1 MHLASFV
8 QRRLKAFTLIEL
20 LVVIAIIA
28 ILIGLLLPAVQKVR
42 EAAAR
47 SQSQNNLKQMSL
59 ALHNIAGTYNGALP
73 SGWGN
78 FPAGTPGW
86 DQPSGAEGSMFFY
99 LLPFIE
105 QNNLYNNGCR
115 TNNGG
120 TPAGVLSYQPYWAGT
135 SREVKTYIAP
145 ADPTQQPITNG
156 YCSYRTNLLA
166 FAVPPG
172 SQNWTGP
179 TLPASFTDGTSNTI
193 SFAEGFAQPGYGG
206 SSPAA
211 ANWGTT
217 YLDGTPWCGP
227 GSPPNGRCDGPMYLA
242 TATGSPVVYT
252 TPPFTTTPPQTVN
265 GDRPNSFSANV
276 VQVGLMDG
284 SVRSVSA
291 NISPRTW
298 YLASHPSDGT
308 PLGNDW

>member
-1 MHLASFV
+1 MHLSFFV

-47 SQSQNNLKQMSL
+47 AQSQNNLKQMSL
-59 ALHNIAGTYNGALP
+59 ALHNIASTYDGDLP

-78 FPAGTPGW
+78 FPPGSGGWTVAG
-86 DQPSGAEGSMFFY
+86 GAEGSMFFY

-105 QNNLYNNGCR
+105 QSNLYNNGCK
-115 TNNGG
+115 TSDIGL
-120 TPAGVLSYQPYWAGT
+120 LSYQPFWANT
-135 SREVKTYIAP
+135 PRSVKTFIAP
-145 ADPTQQPITNG
+145 ADPTQQPTTNG
-156 YCSYRTNLLA
+156 YASYRLNLLA

-172 SQNWTGP
+172 SQEWVGP
-179 TLPASFTDGTSNTI
+179 RLPGSFSDGTSSTI

-206 SSPAA
+206 PSPIQ

-217 YLDGTPWCGP
+217 YMDGTPWCGP
-227 GSPPNGRCDGPMYLA
+227 GSPPNGRCDGPMYLV
-242 TATGSPVVYT
+242 TASASSPPVYT
-252 TPPFTTTPPQTVN
+252 TPPFTNGPPQTAT
-265 GDRPNSFSANV
+265 GDRPNSFSAGV